1 MSMLA
6 SFSLFHNYF
15 LMSGNKFNKN
25 YEHSVNVA
33 DLSFTYGGPPII
45 DHLDLQ
51 LDAGNR
57 CILVGANGAGK
68 TTLLRIL
75 AGKRMIHGA
84 IKVLGQDAFLDA
96 PQVSPCCVVWH
107 VDREAHGECN
117 RASLTWVQNGQ
128 TTQLSSLISRSNIC
142 SRAWAAIAGLSA
154 LSCS

>member
-1 MSMLA
+1 MS
-6 SFSLFHNYF
+6 N
-15 LMSGNKFNKN
+15 NFNKD
-25 YEHSVNVA
+25 YEHSVNVQ
-33 DLSFTYGGPPII
+33 DLYFTYGGPPII

-96 PQVSPCCVVWH
+96 PQVGRTFFLFGACMYSCKV
-107 VDREAHGECN
+107 N
-117 RASLTWVQNGQ
+117 RVLLTWVQNGQ
-128 TTQLSSLISRSNIC
+128 TTP
-142 SRAWAAIAGLSA
+142 
-154 LSCS
+154 